1 MPSFRRTPIAAST
14 SLAVRSGPAS
24 APGAA
29 PLAPSIPGAARR
41 GGSAGLA
48 LGLRGRRNPRV
59 VAALAYALPLVPA
72 VVLLQR
78 ERRNR
83 FVRVHAA
90 TALVFFASL
99 ALAQVA
105 LYVLLVVAGSRA
117 TDPRAATLF
126 GIGLLAGWALVGVL
140 GLALW
145 LRLMASAMEGRVAHL
160 PLLSGLARAIE
171 SAQRRISDAMW
182 RPRNRSV

>member
-1 MPSFRRTPIAAST
+1 
-14 SLAVRSGPAS
+14 
-24 APGAA
+24 
-29 PLAPSIPGAARR
+29 
-41 GGSAGLA
+41 
-48 LGLRGRRNPRV
+48 V

-99 ALAQVA
+99 ALAQVS
-105 LYVLLVVAGSRA
+105 LYVLLVVAGSHI
-117 TDPRAATLF
+117 TDPRAATLL
-126 GIGLLAGWALVGVL
+126 GIGLLVGWALVGLL

-160 PLLSGLARAIE
+160 PLLSRLARAIE
-171 SAQRRISDAMW
+171 SAQRRISDAVR
-182 RPRNRSV
+182 RPQNRSA